1 MRAPESVARSGLRH
15 ALLLAVLALSA
26 GARAEDEETGW
37 SPEHFAPQEAWREQS
52 FELPDYPATERLI
65 EIEVPTGSFP
75 YDVLVDSGS
84 LERGSDGVV
93 RYSVVVR
100 SRGGAENVAFEGI
113 LCRDRAFRR
122 YAYGYDRTWKPIEG
136 SDWEP
141 IKPGGMGHYRF
152 VLYRDY
158 LCDPVRPALKVSE
171 MIQRMRYSQ
180 GAALDD

>member
-1 MRAPESVARSGLRH
+1 MKAPESDARSGLRP
-15 ALLLAVLALSA
+15 ALLLAALAFSA
-26 GARAEDEETGW
+26 WALAADEETGW

-52 FELPDYPATERLI
+52 FELPDYPAEGRLI
-65 EIEVPTGSFP
+65 EIEVPSGSFP
-75 YDVLVDSGS
+75 YHVLVDSGS

-100 SRGGAENVAFEGI
+100 SHAGAENVSFEGM
-113 LCRDRAFRR
+113 LCRDRSFRR
-122 YAYGYDRTWKPIEG
+122 YAYGSNNTWKPIGG
-136 SDWEP
+136 SEWEP

-180 GAALDD
+180 GAVLDD

>member
-1 MRAPESVARSGLRH
+1 MRAPESVARSGLRL
-15 ALLLAVLALSA
+15 ALLLVALALSA
-26 GARAEDEETGW
+26 GALAVDEETGW
-37 SPEHFAPQEAWREQS
+37 TPEHIPPQEAWREQD
-52 FELPDYPATERLI
+52 FELPGYPATGRLI
-65 EIEVPTGSFP
+65 EIEIPSGSFP

-100 SRGGAENVAFEGI
+100 SRTGSENVSFEGI
-113 LCRDRAFRR
+113 LCRERAFRR
-122 YAYGYDRTWKPIEG
+122 YAYGYDNTWKPIEG

-158 LCDPVRPALKVSE
+158 LCDPTRPALKVSE

-180 GAALDD
+180 GAVLDD